1 MGPVPVYEYR
11 ALNTSGRAVK
21 GIVDADSS
29 RAARLKLRR
38 DGIFPTEL
46 HEEAEAQGDK
56 REFDVLRFLRRVKL
70 QEVAIT
76 VRQLSTLLSAGLP
89 LVESLTAIIEQV
101 PNPALKKIV
110 TQVRERVNEGSSLA
124 DAFAQHPRI
133 FSSLFV
139 NMTRAGERSGA
150 LEIVLERLA
159 DFTEKQVAFRHKIS
173 AAMVYPILM
182 TFVGIG
188 VLGFLLGYV
197 IPTVTQIFEDL
208 KQTLPLPTLILMM
221 ASDALRRF
229 WWVGVVVLA
238 LILLGID
245 RYSRTEAGRL
255 VLDRVKIKAP
265 IFGPL
270 ALKIAIAR
278 FTRTLAILLR
288 SGVPVLTSMDIVKNV
303 VSNRVLEQV
312 IEEARDNIREGQD
325 IAPPLRRSQLFPP
338 LATHMIAVGEKSG
351 KLEDMLMRVADT
363 FETDVETTVQG
374 LTALIE
380 PLMILL
386 MGSVIGFI
394 ALSILLPIFQ
404 INQIVK

>member
-1 MGPVPVYEYR
+1 
-11 ALNTSGRAVK
+11 
-21 GIVDADSS
+21 
-29 RAARLKLRR
+29 
-38 DGIFPTEL
+38 
-46 HEEAEAQGDK
+46 
-56 REFDVLRFLRRVKL
+56 
-70 QEVAIT
+70 
-76 VRQLSTLLSAGLP
+76 
-89 LVESLTAIIEQV
+89 
-101 PNPALKKIV
+101 
-110 TQVRERVNEGSSLA
+110 
-124 DAFAQHPRI
+124 
-133 FSSLFV
+133 
-139 NMTRAGERSGA
+139 
-150 LEIVLERLA
+150 
-159 DFTEKQVAFRHKIS
+159 
-173 AAMVYPILM
+173 
-182 TFVGIG
+182 
-188 VLGFLLGYV
+188 V

-229 WWVGVVVLA
+229 WWVGLAGLAMVLF
-238 LILLGID
+238 GID

-270 ALKIAIAR
+270 ALKVAIAR

-312 IEEARDNIREGQD
+312 IEDARDNIREGQD
-325 IAPPLRRSQLFPP
+325 MAPPLRRSQLFPP

-351 KLEDMLMRVADT
+351 KLEDMLMRVADA

>member
-1 MGPVPVYEYR
+1 MPVYEYR
-11 ALNTSGRAVK
+11 ALNAAGRTIK

-38 DGIFPTEL
+38 NGIYLVEL
-46 HEEAEAQGDK
+46 HEEAEAHSEK
-56 REFDVLRFLRRVKL
+56 RDLDVFRLLRRIKL
-70 QEVAIT
+70 QETAVM

-89 LVESLTAIIEQV
+89 LVESFTAVIEQV
-101 PNPALKKIV
+101 PNPSLKKIA

-124 DAFAQHPRI
+124 DAFAQHPRV
-133 FSSLFV
+133 FSALFV
-139 NMTRAGERSGA
+139 NMTRAGERSGT

-159 DFTEKQVAFRHKIS
+159 DFTEKQVAFRHKIA

-208 KQTLPLPTLILMM
+208 KQTLPLPTLLLMT

-229 WWVGVVVLA
+229 WWVGLVGVA
-238 LILLGID
+238 LILLAVD
-245 RYSRTEAGRL
+245 RYGRTEAGRL
-255 VLDRVKIKAP
+255 VLDRFKLKAP
-265 IFGPL
+265 IFGQL
-270 ALKIAIAR
+270 TLKIAIAR
-278 FTRTLAILLR
+278 FSRTLAILLN
-288 SGVPVLTSMDIVKNV
+288 SGVPVLTSLDIVKNV
-303 VSNRVLEQV
+303 VNNQVLQHV
-312 IEEARDNIREGQD
+312 IAEARDNIREGQD

-338 LATHMIAVGEKSG
+338 LVIHMIAVGEKSG
-351 KLEDMLMRVADT
+351 KLEDMLLRVADT
-363 FETDVETTVQG
+363 FEAEVETSVQG

-380 PLMILL
+380 PLMILV
-386 MGSVIGFI
+386 MGSVVGFI

-404 INQIVK
+404 INQIVR

>member
-1 MGPVPVYEYR
+1 MPVYEYR
-11 ALNTSGRAVK
+11 ALNTSGRTVK

-38 DGIFPTEL
+38 NGIFPTEL

-110 TQVRERVNEGSSLA
+110 TQVRERVNEGSTLA

-159 DFTEKQVAFRHKIS
+159 DFTENQVAFRHKIS

-221 ASDALRRF
+221 ASDGLRRF

-238 LILLGID
+238 LMLLGID

-270 ALKIAIAR
+270 ALKVAIAR

-303 VSNRVLEQV
+303 VSNRVLEHV

>member
-1 MGPVPVYEYR
+1 MPVYEYR

-38 DGIFPTEL
+38 NGIFPTEL

-159 DFTEKQVAFRHKIS
+159 DFTENQVAFRHKIS

-270 ALKIAIAR
+270 ALKVAIAR

-303 VSNRVLEQV
+303 VSNRVLEHV

>member
-1 MGPVPVYEYR
+1 MPVYEYR
-11 ALNTSGRAVK
+11 ALNASGRNIK

-38 DGIFPTEL
+38 SGIYPIEL
-46 HEEAEAQGDK
+46 HEEADAQSEK
-56 REFDVLRFLRRVKL
+56 RDFDVLRFLRRIKL
-70 QEVAIT
+70 QEVAIM

-89 LVESLTAIIEQV
+89 LVESLTAVIEQV
-101 PNPALKKIV
+101 PNPALKKIG

-133 FSSLFV
+133 FSPLFV

-197 IPTVTQIFEDL
+197 IPTVTQIFEDF
-208 KQTLPLPTLILMM
+208 KQSLPLPTLILMTV
-221 ASDALRRF
+221 SDGLRRF
-229 WWVGVVVLA
+229 WWAGVVVVA
-238 LILLGID
+238 LMLLGID
-245 RYSRTEAGRL
+245 RYSRTEGGRL
-255 VLDRVKIKAP
+255 VLDRIKLKAP
-265 IFGPL
+265 VFGAL

-278 FTRTLAILLR
+278 FTRTLAILLK

-303 VSNRVLEQV
+303 VSNRVLMQV
-312 IEEARDNIREGQD
+312 IEDARDNIREGQD

-351 KLEDMLMRVADT
+351 KLEDMLLRVADT

-380 PLMILL
+380 PLMILF
-386 MGSVIGFI
+386 MGSIIGFI

>member
-1 MGPVPVYEYR
+1 MPVYEYR

-38 DGIFPTEL
+38 NGIFPTEL

-159 DFTEKQVAFRHKIS
+159 DFTENQVAFRHKIS

-238 LILLGID
+238 LVLLGID

-270 ALKIAIAR
+270 ALKVAIAR

-303 VSNRVLEQV
+303 VSNRVLEHV

-338 LATHMIAVGEKSG
+338 MATHMIAVGEKSG